1 MGTMFSS
8 FIDIFYEATSAM
20 ATVGL
25 TRGFTG
31 SLTTTG
37 KWIIILAMYMGRL
50 GPITMALA
58 FNAKRYEGKKTMA
71 EGKVIIG

>member
-1 MGTMFSS
+1 M
-8 FIDIFYEATSAM
+8 SAI

-25 TRGFTG
+25 TRGIT
-31 SLTTTG
+31 STLTVAG
-37 KWIIILAMYMGRL
+37 KLVVIFAMYLGRL